1 MLIQLFIT
9 QIRIDFKK
17 TMHFSTNF
25 KEKPIKK
32 KEKQFKKE
40 PDYKHLKESKI
51 IGKIEKNY
59 SKRRNKI

>member
-1 MLIQLFIT
+1 M
-9 QIRIDFKK
+9 R
-17 TMHFSTNF
+17 FSTNF

-40 PDYKHLKESKI
+40 PDYKHLKESQI